1 MSAYRESVKS
11 RPLTSNERGILDL
24 LLTQDFQGVDALRA
38 QVPHASV
45 VGRCTC
51 GCATVDLAVDKERCK
66 PASSYGRPI
75 LSEAQVVVD
84 DDEPLGGVIVFLDD
98 GYLSALEIYSSGD
111 PIPNWPSGDRVLL
124 ALRDA

>member
-1 MSAYRESVKS
+1 
-11 RPLTSNERGILDL
+11 
-24 LLTQDFQGVDALRA
+24 
-38 QVPHASV
+38 
-45 VGRCTC
+45 
-51 GCATVDLAVDKERCK
+51 VDLAVDKERCK

-75 LSEAQVVVD
+75 ISEAQVVVD